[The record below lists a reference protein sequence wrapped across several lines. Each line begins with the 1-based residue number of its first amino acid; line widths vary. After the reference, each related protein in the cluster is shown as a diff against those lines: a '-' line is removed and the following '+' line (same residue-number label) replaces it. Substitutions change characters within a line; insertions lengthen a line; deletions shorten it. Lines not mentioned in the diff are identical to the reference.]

1 MSWKILKGDKLSP
14 LHYLKNFTEEE
25 GRNILEAEVRQLAV
39 QMVQGMTPE
48 DFAGVFNHSIKREG
62 EGVRIEVAVKVSA
75 LGEQITQ
82 FNRAKIARIIEE
94 EKENI

>member
-1 MSWKILKGDKLSP
+1 
-14 LHYLKNFTEEE
+14 
-25 GRNILEAEVRQLAV
+25 
-39 QMVQGMTPE
+39 MVQGMTPE

-62 EGVRIEVAVKVSA
+62 DGVRIEVAVKVSA

-94 EKENI
+94 ERKIFKPGKHGGKRLEKVC